1 MSGVLRE
8 GMLLGMGN
16 PLLDISANVSEDLLQ
31 KYCMKPN
38 DAILAEEK
46 HMSLYEVLVTDYNC
60 EYTAGGATQNS
71 LRVAQWILQV
81 PKTAIFFGCI
91 GRDKFG
97 KILTE
102 RAQEDGVNVQYQY
115 TDKQPTGTCAV
126 LITKNGTQRS
136 LCANLAAA
144 NCFTPDHIHK
154 PENMNYVKNAEFYY
168 VSGFFLTVSIESI
181 LEVAKVALERNK
193 LFMMNLSAPFLSQ
206 FFKQQMMQAM
216 PYVDII
222 FGNETEAT
230 TFAKEQNFGT
240 EDIHK
245 IALKITQLPK
255 NNQSRQRIAV
265 ITQGSLPVILARNGT
280 ITEFPVIDLPM
291 EKVVDTN
298 GAGDAFVGGFLAQLV
313 KGGTVEQGI
322 KCGIWT
328 ATQVVQRSG
337 CTFEGPA
344 NYTEY

>member
-1 MSGVLRE
+1 MAGMLRE
-8 GMLLGMGN
+8 GMLFGMGN
-16 PLLDISANVSEDLLQ
+16 PLLDISANVDEELLER
-31 KYCMKPN
+31 YSLKPN

-46 HMSLYEVLVTDYNC
+46 HMSLYELLITDYNV

-81 PKTAIFFGCI
+81 PKTAVFFGCI
-91 GRDKFG
+91 GRDRFG

-102 RAQEDGVNVQYQY
+102 RAQEDGVTVQYQY
-115 TDKQPTGTCAV
+115 TDEQPTGTCAV

-144 NCFTPDHIHK
+144 NCFTIDHIQK
-154 PENMNYVKNAEFYY
+154 PENMKYVKNAEFYY
-168 VSGFFLTVSIESI
+168 VSGFFLTVSIDSI
-181 LEVAKVALERNK
+181 LEVARVGLERNK

-222 FGNETEAT
+222 FGNETEAA
-230 TFAKEQNFGT
+230 TFAKEQNFDT
-240 EDIHK
+240 EDLHN
-245 IALKITQLPK
+245 IALKITELPK
-255 NNQSRQRIAV
+255 NNPNRQRIAI
-265 ITQGSLPVILARNGT
+265 ITQGSLPVILAKDGK
-280 ITEFPVIDLPM
+280 ITEFPTVSLPV
-291 EKVVDTN
+291 EKVIDTN
-298 GAGDAFVGGFLAQLV
+298 GAGDAFVGGFLAQIV

-328 ATQVVQRSG
+328 ATQIVQRSG

-344 NYTEY
+344 NYTE